1 MYTLVN
7 KTDYKY
13 KSLNFQDKFLSI
25 ISLLEHIEYELYVL
39 KKHGVNKK
47 IDFDKFNNLFIQY
60 ISENNTLINTYKFN
74 FKNYSII
81 DLNNE
86 IVNINSF
93 DQNINKTYNYLIER
107 IKNNTQVVNVKIITK
122 TLKSNKSNIF
132 KKNSKKKINKNEINN
147 FSNSISEDKESI
159 NSEELQKKNQENA
172 EKFIEKEKKSEKKS
186 IYKSDVIV
194 FRKLNEEI
202 KSKKRSVDNLPD
214 LFKNKFPVLLEMD
227 NNNLLEDSEN
237 FEIYHDLINNDE
249 NEKSNEKKEYIPH
262 NINYKES
269 NMNKKYKSLDEM
281 LEEISSIDT
290 DNESLSD

>member
-107 IKNNTQVVNVKIITK
+107 IKNNTKVVNVKIITK

-237 FEIYHDLINNDE
+237 FEIYHDLLNNDE

-262 NINYKES
+262 NINYKEFETD
-269 NMNKKYKSLDEM
+269 KKYKSLDEM

>member
-1 MYTLVN
+1 
-7 KTDYKY
+7 
-13 KSLNFQDKFLSI
+13 
-25 ISLLEHIEYELYVL
+25 
-39 KKHGVNKK
+39 
-47 IDFDKFNNLFIQY
+47 
-60 ISENNTLINTYKFN
+60 
-74 FKNYSII
+74 
-81 DLNNE
+81 
-86 IVNINSF
+86 
-93 DQNINKTYNYLIER
+93 INKTYNYLIER
-107 IKNNTQVVNVKIITK
+107 IKNNTKVVNVKIITK

-237 FEIYHDLINNDE
+237 FEIYHDLLNNDE
-249 NEKSNEKKEYIPH
+249 NEKGNEKKEYIPH
-262 NINYKES
+262 NINYKEFETD
-269 NMNKKYKSLDEM
+269 KKYKSLDEM